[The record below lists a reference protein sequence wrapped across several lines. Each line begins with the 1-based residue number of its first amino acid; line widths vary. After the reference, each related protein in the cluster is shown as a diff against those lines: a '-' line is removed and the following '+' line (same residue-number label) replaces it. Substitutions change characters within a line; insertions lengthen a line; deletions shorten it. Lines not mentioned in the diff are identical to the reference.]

1 MSLAG
6 RVQINIQDV
15 AHFGPRVLARHLG
28 RLRQDRMTTVP
39 VPNVG
44 HFHIRAGESDMAAVR
59 QTFIERQYDLSFPP
73 QLRDRIQRRYN
84 EIVASDRTP
93 IIVDAGANIGTAA
106 VWFARKFP
114 EAAIGAVE
122 PEPGNFSVLQRNTEH
137 YHNIVPIEAAI
148 GGSPGHVAV
157 APVDLGWSTRTERMS
172 EGVQVITIDQVCEK
186 TAGDELFLVKIDVE
200 GFESDLF
207 SGDRRWIEK
216 AYAIFIEPHDWML
229 PGEMTSRSFQEALGN
244 HPFEIFIR
252 GENLLYARV

>member
-1 MSLAG
+1 
-6 RVQINIQDV
+6 
-15 AHFGPRVLARHLG
+15 
-28 RLRQDRMTTVP
+28 
-39 VPNVG
+39 
-44 HFHIRAGESDMAAVR
+44 
-59 QTFIERQYDLSFPP
+59 
-73 QLRDRIQRRYN
+73 
-84 EIVASDRTP
+84 
-93 IIVDAGANIGTAA
+93 
-106 VWFARKFP
+106 
-114 EAAIGAVE
+114 
-122 PEPGNFSVLQRNTEH
+122 
-137 YHNIVPIEAAI
+137 
-148 GGSPGHVAV
+148 
-157 APVDLGWSTRTERMS
+157 MS